1 MMSTITIRPATKEDI
16 PAIKEL
22 WKGFMDF
29 HKDRDPFF
37 SRVDDAHEDFGRFMQ
52 SNLSKD
58 DWLILVATVGD
69 QVIGY
74 CSATT
79 MSYPPIYQNP
89 RYGYIQDIAVT
100 EAYRRHGMGQQLF
113 ARMVAW
119 FREKN
124 VSRLE
129 LEVAVTNEVSQ
140 AFWEKMGFKDF
151 TKKLAMN
158 L

>member
-1 MMSTITIRPATKEDI
+1 MSTITIRPATKADI
-16 PAIKEL
+16 TPIKEL
-22 WKGFMDF
+22 WKEFMDF

-37 SRVDDAHEDFGRFMQ
+37 SRLDDAHEDFGRFMQ

-74 CSATT
+74 GSATI
-79 MSYPPIYQNP
+79 MSYPPIYVDP
-89 RYGYIQDIAVT
+89 RYGYIQDVAVT
-100 EAYRRHGMGQQLF
+100 EAYRRHGVGQQLF
-113 ARMVAW
+113 ERMATW
-119 FREKN
+119 FQEKN
-124 VSRLE
+124 VLRLE

-140 AFWEKMGFKDF
+140 AFWRKIGFKDL